1 MIDKVLDELTNTTN
15 KFIEDVQKRAHSIV
29 EGAVNI
35 SIDNG
40 KKRLDELREM
50 LKAESDLLEERIK
63 AVKSNSIG
71 DIEQRAQLIN
81 QRFAVEK
88 SKIDA
93 IAGNVKEQ
101 VDSQIQKL
109 QNEAATILQNEKERL
124 KAQIESVEQK
134 AKELEKNLLENM
146 EKKFAEKLDKIVL
159 ENRGLIIKSLIAA
172 IFKRK
177 GK

>member
-1 MIDKVLDELTNTTN
+1 MIDKILDELTNTTN
-15 KFIEDVQKRAHSIV
+15 KLIEDVRNRAHSII

-40 KKRLDELREM
+40 KRRLEELREM

-63 AVKSNSIG
+63 TVKNNSIG
-71 DIEQRAQLIN
+71 DIEQRVQTIN
-81 QRFAVEK
+81 QKFALEK
-88 SKIDA
+88 SSINA
-93 IAGNVKEQ
+93 ITGNVKEQ

-124 KAQIESVEQK
+124 KVQIEAVELK
-134 AKELEKNLLENM
+134 AEEFEKNLLESM
-146 EKKFAEKLDKIVL
+146 EKKFAEKLDQIIL
-159 ENRGLIIKSLIAA
+159 ENRGLIIKSIVVA

-177 GK
+177 NK